1 MLVPLLFPRGSA
13 EVPGS
18 GFEVWGVLA
27 GFGVF
32 GFFGGVWGLGFFG
45 GRILVPSKLRDL

>member
-32 GFFGGVWGLGFFG
+32 GFFGG
-45 GRILVPSKLRDL
+45 RILVPSKLRDF